1 MNYPKK
7 IKILSDDNEIKFDS
21 IKPKT
26 TSSPLLINYVYT
38 LSETKLGMVLPLT
51 EDDLQKLF
59 SKSIAIEI

>member
-1 MNYPKK
+1 MNYPQK
-7 IKILSDDNEIKFDS
+7 IKILSDDNELKFDS

-26 TSSPLLINYVYT
+26 PSSPLLINYVYT